1 MENQELINEEEILAG
16 YNDDEIIEEEGQEEQ
31 AEPSKSEEDLKA
43 EIASLKDRIA
53 SFQTLEERL
62 KQTERRIGGI
72 TNELSAAKKGPTQ
85 EEIEAAAKDESEWNL
100 FKEEWPEHAA
110 RFEALESRLAKK
122 FAAPDEVNK
131 IREQLETD
139 FNQRLTKSQ
148 IDFEARL
155 VSIKHRGWQ
164 DMVKTPEFTEWAKTA
179 PADLQ
184 EKMQSPKAEDAID
197 VFDAYKAKQPPKQDK
212 NRRLEQAIL
221 PGKQNATRQKTV
233 DDMTPSEQ
241 RAYFIRLGYKDDD

>member
-1 MENQELINEEEILAG
+1 MEELVNEEEILAG
-16 YNDDEIIEEEGQEEQ
+16 YNDEEIIEEEIQEEEQ
-31 AEPSKSEEDLKA
+31 GEPSKSEEDLKT
-43 EIASLKDRIA
+43 EIASLKERIA

-85 EEIEAAAKDESEWNL
+85 EEIEAAAKDEKEWES

-164 DMVKTPEFTEWAKTA
+164 EMVKTPEFTEWAKTA

-197 VFDAYKAKQPPKQDK
+197 VFDAFKAKQQPPKQDK
-212 NRRLEQAIL
+212 TRRLEQAVL

-233 DDMTPSEQ
+233 DDMTPTEQ